1 MPAWRK
7 IERETRDQLGEGT
20 LWSARDNAL
29 YWVDILDPAVNRLT
43 LADEVVKRWAMPE
56 RIGWLVER
64 EQGGFIAGFQSGFSR
79 LSLEPLAVEHIGDP
93 EPDLPGNR
101 MNDGKAD
108 ADGTIWCGTM
118 DCDIKVVSG
127 SLYRLT
133 SDGKWTV
140 MDADYG
146 VTNGPAFSPCGSWL
160 YHTDTMKG
168 VIYRFRRTP
177 EGGITDREE
186 FIRFSEGDGLP
197 DGMTTDSDGGLWVA
211 HWGGA
216 RVSRFNPDGALDR
229 AVELPAQRI
238 TNVAFG
244 GEKLDRMFVTS
255 AADGLPPS
263 EYDGALF
270 EVESGAQG
278 VAPGIY
284 RG

>member
-7 IERETRDQLGEGT
+7 IERDTRDQLGEGT

-29 YWVDILDPAVNRLT
+29 YWVDILDPAVNRLA
-43 LADEVVKRWAMPE
+43 LADGAVTRWAMPE

-64 EQGGFIAGFQSGFSR
+64 EQGDFIAGFQSGFSR
-79 LSLEPLAVEHIGDP
+79 LSLDPLAIEHIGDP
-93 EPDLPGNR
+93 EPHLPGNR

-118 DCDIKVVSG
+118 DCDIKAVTG
-127 SLYRLT
+127 SLYRFT
-133 SDGKWTV
+133 PDGKWAV
-140 MDADYG
+140 IDAEYG
-146 VTNGPAFSPCGSWL
+146 VTNGPAFSPCGTWL

-168 VIYRFRRTP
+168 VIYRFRRTA
-177 EGGITDREE
+177 ERGVADREE
-186 FIRFSEGDGLP
+186 LIRFAEGDGLP
-197 DGMTTDSDGGLWVA
+197 DGMTTDSEGGIWVA

-216 RVSRFNPDGALDR
+216 RVSRFNPDGTLDR
-229 AVELPAQRI
+229 AIGLPAQRI
-238 TNVAFG
+238 TNIAFG

-270 EVESGAQG
+270 EVESGARG
-278 VAPGIY
+278 IAPGIY
-284 RG
+284 PG